1 VRKIAHLSDMHFGSH
16 EPLVTADLVK
26 SVHAEKTDLVVLSG
40 DFTQRARRW
49 QFKAARDFV
58 NQLPEPKLVIPGNH
72 DMPLFNIVARL
83 FWPFSGYKKLI
94 EPLGVAGAAYRDE
107 EMAVLGLNTAR
118 RFTGKNGRI
127 SEEQIAEI
135 EKFFSEFGEGVT
147 RILVTHHPVGQV
159 ANEVFVDLA
168 FGSQLALPKV
178 VHAGVQMLLSG
189 HHHRCLSGTIEETED
204 QEQVLIVYAGT
215 ANSTRTREGDGN
227 TYNLI
232 YVDGH
237 DIEVQVMRW
246 VPGSGFKEGRTSRYR
261 NGEDG
266 WELLPTSEESLA
278 AK

>member
-1 VRKIAHLSDMHFGSH
+1 VRKIAQISDMHFGAD
-16 EPLVTADLVK
+16 EPRVTADLVT
-26 SVHAEKTDLVVLSG
+26 SIHTEKPDLVVLSG

-49 QFKAARDFV
+49 QFKLARDFV
-58 NQLPEPKLVIPGNH
+58 NALPEPKLVIPGNH

-83 FWPFSGYKKLI
+83 FWPFWGYNKFI

-127 SEEQIAEI
+127 SEEQIAET
-135 EKFFSEFGEGVT
+135 EKFFADLGEGVT

-168 FGSQLALPKV
+168 FQSELALPRV
-178 VHAGVQMLLSG
+178 VRAGVQMLLSG

-204 QEQVLIVYAGT
+204 KEQVLIVYAGT
-215 ANSTRTREGDGN
+215 ANSTRTRQGDGN

-232 YVDGH
+232 EINGH
-237 DIEVQVMRW
+237 DIKVQVMRW

-261 NGEDG
+261 YGEDG
-266 WELLPTSEESLA
+266 WQLLPA
-278 AK
+278 RI